1 MVRRIGDTGQV
12 PDRIVGVSGVDIPG
26 APAIGQPVIGIVSV
40 FENGCAGG
48 INGKSVNS
56 ED

>member
-1 MVRRIGDTGQV
+1 VAASADPGKSKTGQIYGLT
-12 PDRIVGVSGVDIPG
+12 PLMG